1 MLEVLLTI
9 FERDIFLNMVEESI
23 IEQELNFFLAN
34 CAKSSNNAIE
44 ELSKLLTGLEDI
56 SIREQSAK
64 LLSKLIS
71 HIQDLDNGDAMKKY
85 NFSLFEIEISLINN
99 DTTTLKLIQLPST
112 FVPEDWSYTFFE
124 GLSRYS
130 FSDFNEKKL
139 VELGCGNGW
148 ITIALA
154 KRYCPEFIYGLDIN
168 PRAVL
173 SAKMN
178 LFINSIDNKGEFILE
193 NDGKSLIDKVEFHE
207 SDLLGYFNTENPI
220 NFDAILGCI
229 PQVLA
234 PTSEISETS
243 ISDSDNDELLH
254 SLSNYT
260 TEQGYIEDK
269 FGLGLIA
276 KTIEQS
282 LDLIK
287 PNGKVILNLGGRPG
301 EAVIQK
307 LITRRGYLLK
317 KIWQRKVSQADDTEI
332 DPLIKIENELGHH
345 FEFYTDINSDQP
357 INARTAK
364 NYAKNG
370 GKIYHNLSVYECI
383 PEFYNE
389 TKQLFTQLKNE
400 VFAEAKNGLD
410 LHYNN
415 PNKKEEKV
423 RFLAELVQSL
433 NDSKFFPYANNQGE
447 NNFRQRIAAFLNS
460 YHHLSYT
467 EEHILVGPNLEC
479 LVDNIINIYNPKS
492 IFLNETLFNTFE
504 KEVSTENLYCVPD
517 CSTELDSLILKI
529 KPEILIAKVTANKTF
544 SFEALQKIIKVTE
557 ETSTRVILDIS
568 EHFELSSSP
577 TANDVLKYIKM
588 NGLPLHFSI
597 VVELAQNKVYS
608 NLQTCFIIT
617 ENKDFLTL
625 MTNAA
630 EFSYSRTPII
640 TQLYYATI
648 LTDLLKFQMS
658 KMRGLKGS
666 NKLQVE
672 DSDFKNCFISETNHV
687 KECFKHPAIQG
698 NEFYIDDNTI
708 RFDYGENELDCP
720 EDLKISILE
729 SFTHQTFNQEDLDP
743 KIQITQFV
751 KQRFGIVNAKNI
763 VYGNGVAPLFSG
775 IIKIIKEENGTLIF
789 PQGAYGYFAATAL
802 FYNIPII
809 EIPTNSSNNY
819 LINSADV
826 EKAIEGV
833 NNPWLFIN
841 FPLVNPTGAF
851 YTDNDLETIL
861 NCAGGNRVKYIFDTV
876 FSGLEFNGVKASNI
890 IQKHTDNIKYFLLG
904 GISKEYSAG
913 GIRFG
918 YAVSNFANNLQEK
931 ILFTPHYTILYT
943 VNRLLSKYLSKNDRI
958 QESLNKQIST
968 LKQRSILLEKVLTK
982 NGWEVNNSDGGLFL
996 VAKPTSL
1003 IGKTIDCKFSD
1014 NPVKIDADNITAVF
1028 HEKVNMLINNDAWT
1042 GIPGYCRFVLSVGE
1056 DTFTEGLKRIN
1067 EFHNNL

>member
-1 MLEVLLTI
+1 MI
-9 FERDIFLNMVEESI
+9 EESI
-23 IEQELNFFLAN
+23 IAQELKLFLEN
-34 CAKSSNNAIE
+34 CEKSSNNAVE
-44 ELSKLLTGLEDI
+44 ELNKLLTGLEDH
-56 SIREQSAK
+56 SLRAQSAK
-64 LLSKLIS
+64 LLSKLVD
-71 HIQDLDNGDAMKKY
+71 HIQSLDNGDALKKY

-99 DTTTLKLIQLPST
+99 ETSILKLVQLPST
-112 FVPEDWSYTFFE
+112 FAPEDWSYTFFE

-154 KRYCPEFIYGLDIN
+154 KRYNPEFIYGLDIN

-173 SAKMN
+173 SAKLN
-178 LFINSIDNKGEFILE
+178 LFINSINEQGEFILE
-193 NDGKSLIDKVEFHE
+193 SDGKSLIDKIEFHE
-207 SDLLGYFNTENPI
+207 SDLLAYFNTRNPI

-234 PTSEISETS
+234 PTSEINDAVISES
-243 ISDSDNDELLH
+243 SDDELLH

-282 LDLIK
+282 IDLIK

-307 LITRRGYLLK
+307 LITRRGYLLN

-364 NYAKNG
+364 NYVQNG
-370 GKIYHNLSVYECI
+370 GEIYHNLSVYECI

-410 LHYNN
+410 LHYND

-423 RFLAELVQSL
+423 RFLADLVQNL

-447 NNFRQRIAAFLNS
+447 VNFRQRIASFLNS
-460 YHHLSYT
+460 YHHLNYS
-467 EEHILVGPNLEC
+467 EDHILVGPNLEC
-479 LVDNIINIYNPKS
+479 LVDNIINIYNPTS
-492 IFLNETLFNTFE
+492 IFLNQALFNTFE
-504 KEVSTENLYCVPD
+504 KEVSSENLFCVPD

-529 KPEILIAKVTANKTF
+529 KPEVVVAKIAANKTF
-544 SFEALQKIIKVTE
+544 SFEAFQKLIRVTK
-557 ETSTRVILDIS
+557 ETCTRVILDIS

-577 TANDVLKYIKM
+577 SANDVFKYINK

-608 NLQTCFIIT
+608 NLKTCFIIS
-617 ENKDFLTL
+617 ENKDFLTV

-640 TQLYYATI
+640 TQLFYATI
-648 LTDLLKFQMS
+648 LKDLLKFQMS
-658 KMRGLKGS
+658 QMRGLKGN
-666 NKLQVE
+666 NKLRNE
-672 DSDFKNCFISETNHV
+672 NNDFKNSYVLESDHV
-687 KECFKHPAIQG
+687 KECFKHPAIMG
-698 NEFYIDDNTI
+698 NQFFIDDNTV

-729 SFTHQTFNQEDLDP
+729 SFTHQTFNQEDLNP
-743 KIQITQFV
+743 KLQIKEFV
-751 KQRFGIVNAKNI
+751 KQRFGITHPENM

-775 IIKIIKEENGTLIF
+775 IIKIIKEEKGTLIF

-819 LINSADV
+819 LINSSDV
-826 EKAIEGV
+826 EATIEGV

-851 YTDNDLETIL
+851 YNDDDLKSIL
-861 NCAGGNRVKYIFDTV
+861 NCKGGNRIKYIFDTV
-876 FSGLEFNGVKASNI
+876 FSGLEFNGIKASNI
-890 IQKHTDNIKYFLLG
+890 IQKYNDKIRYFMLG
-904 GISKEYSAG
+904 GISKEYSVQHC
-913 GIRFG
+913 
-918 YAVSNFANNLQEK
+918 Y
-931 ILFTPHYTILYT
+931 
-943 VNRLLSKYLSKNDRI
+943 
-958 QESLNKQIST
+958 
-968 LKQRSILLEKVLTK
+968 
-982 NGWEVNNSDGGLFL
+982 
-996 VAKPTSL
+996 
-1003 IGKTIDCKFSD
+1003 
-1014 NPVKIDADNITAVF
+1014 
-1028 HEKVNMLINNDAWT
+1028 
-1042 GIPGYCRFVLSVGE
+1042 
-1056 DTFTEGLKRIN
+1056 
-1067 EFHNNL
+1067 